1 MGLREVRADLAQQRR
16 ELHGI
21 PDAADAMDGDALQL
35 HARETGRKR
44 PGWQPCGTG

>member
-21 PDAADAMDGDALQL
+21 PDAADAMYGDAL

-44 PGWQPCGTG
+44 PGWQSCGTG